1 MMHLANKE
9 QKPYERPNCA
19 TFLEKSLEID
29 MLMTENIVKLE
40 IIVISLVNTK
50 MLHIADVI

>member
-1 MMHLANKE
+1 MHLANKE

-29 MLMTENIVKLE
+29 MLMTEDIVKLE
-40 IIVISLVNTK
+40 ITVISLVNKK
-50 MLHIADVI
+50 MLHIPYVI